1 MTGMTD
7 FAFSTKMRDTIIK
20 MAEEAVQRSRPADRY
35 GVVDSIDLVNKKCGV
50 TLNGETAPVIVNLGA
65 LSPSAV
71 GQTVRVSGTAG
82 DKYVAD
88 VFGAVAF
95 DQATGRFTST
105 TELDLTSTGHGLQIG
120 ASSGANLAADT
131 NEIQARNNGAAA
143 LLSLNP
149 HGGGVHTGSA
159 IGSLFSVGDAAGD
172 NVVINGNQVRARNT
186 GTTETGDLY
195 LNYAS
200 SSITPRVYLGKGGNL
215 FVGSS
220 GSDLGGGATGSDQL
234 RTVSGYLRLNWES
247 PNPVAIGPSTGAATL
262 IRPGLSVS
270 GGNVDVAGAVIAT
283 GEVYGSQI
291 RIGSQAGANSVLT
304 GNHLYARNGGSNNG
318 SLSLNNSI
326 TAPVVIG
333 TNGYATTVN
342 TNALTYPNY
351 PTAGTAN
358 ASLTAGGVFQRIS
371 SSRRYKDNIT
381 DLEIDIEAALKLRPR
396 QFIRNDKTDAL
407 VFTDEDGT
415 EYHEL
420 AWFPPNEFSPL
431 ETGFVAEEAEELGL
445 NKWVEYN
452 ESGEVEGF
460 FYMNWI
466 AAQQA
471 MIRHQQEK
479 ILNLEEKLAS
489 FESRLMA
496 LEAA

>member
-20 MAEEAVQRSRPADRY
+20 IAEEAIQRSRPVDRY
-35 GVVDSIDLVNKKCGV
+35 GVVSSIDLVNKKCGV
-50 TLNGETAPVIVNLGA
+50 TLNGETAPVLVNLGA
-65 LSPSAV
+65 LYPSAV

-95 DQATGRFTST
+95 DQATGRYSST

-143 LLSLNP
+143 QLVLNP
-149 HGGGVHTGSA
+149 HSGGVHVGGVITD
-159 IGSLFSVGDAAGD
+159 ILSVGDSAG
-172 NVVINGNQVRARNT
+172 NNLAINGNQIVGRS
-186 GTTETGDLY
+186 GTTASGHLY
-195 LNYAS
+195 LNHGS
-200 SSITPRVYLGKGGNL
+200 TTTTPRVYIGKGGNL
-215 FVGSS
+215 SVGSS
-220 GSDLGGGATGSDQL
+220 GSDLGGGVTGSDQVN
-234 RTVSGYLRLNWES
+234 TAAGYLRLNWETA
-247 PNPVAIGPSTGAATL
+247 NPVAIGPSAGANTL
-262 IRPGLSVS
+262 IRPGLDVTGTITATSSIVA
-270 GGNVDVAGAVIAT
+270 DVAIFSPQFRAGDQAAANVVI
-283 GEVYGSQI
+283 
-291 RIGSQAGANSVLT
+291 N
-304 GNHLYARNGGSNNG
+304 GNHVYARTGATNNG
-318 SLSLNNSI
+318 TLNLNNSI

-333 TNGYATTVN
+333 TNGHATTVN
-342 TNALTYPNY
+342 TNALTYPNF

-381 DLEIDIEAALKLRPR
+381 DLEIDVEAALKLRPR
-396 QFIRNDKTDAL
+396 QFIRNDRTDA
-407 VFTDEDGT
+407 VKFTDEDGT

-471 MIRHQQEK
+471 MIRHQHEK
-479 ILNLEEKLAS
+479 ILDLEGKLAA
-489 FESRLMA
+489 FESRLA
-496 LEAA
+496 TLEAA